1 MNDGNITLD
10 RIDNIAVVTLDRPD
24 RHHSFNDRMLTLLEE
39 VTRELRKATP
49 RAIVI
54 TGSGDRSFSAGF
66 DVQPDNPMMK
76 RLIDAVTA
84 KDEVPAREAI
94 SRIREVIDAFCS
106 LPVPTIAALNGN
118 AFGGGAELAVR
129 CDLRVMV
136 RGAFICYSEVSLGL
150 MPDHGGGAALP
161 RLVGASR
168 AADLVLTGRRVG
180 AEEALSMGL
189 VSRICERGLA
199 LGEAVAMARAIAGNG
214 PQAIRHSLALLRESR
229 NRTYNESLA
238 EESDRAV
245 ALIISGECFHGVSA
259 FLQKKKPVFPDI

>member
-94 SRIREVIDAFCS
+94 SRIREVIDALDRKS
-106 LPVPTIAALNGN
+106 TPLNSSH
-118 AFGGGAELAVR
+118 V
-129 CDLRVMV
+129 
-136 RGAFICYSEVSLGL
+136 
-150 MPDHGGGAALP
+150 
-161 RLVGASR
+161 
-168 AADLVLTGRRVG
+168 
-180 AEEALSMGL
+180 ALSRM
-189 VSRICERGLA
+189 
-199 LGEAVAMARAIAGNG
+199 
-214 PQAIRHSLALLRESR
+214 PP
-229 NRTYNESLA
+229 
-238 EESDRAV
+238 
-245 ALIISGECFHGVSA
+245 SA
-259 FLQKKKPVFPDI
+259 